1 MGVKALLNTLGTRS
15 RTLPLV
21 ILYVTEGCNL
31 HCISCSYRN
40 PLPGELTLGEL
51 GEIARALKAF
61 GLRHIVYSGGEPLLR
76 RDFPQICAL
85 FEDPR
90 VRQSLL
96 TNGLLLEKRF
106 PDVRKFLGEVIV
118 SLDGPDEE
126 THDGIRGPGSFR
138 QILLGIRGA
147 VASPDAP
154 PLSLRTVI
162 QKRNFR
168 AIPGMVRLA
177 RELGVSR
184 ISFLAADVGPLA
196 FGRGE
201 RGAVVPREALT
212 LDAGEIAEFRR
223 VISHLARESAGDFSS
238 GFIAESPARLMRL
251 AEYFEA
257 LIGAGPF
264 PPTSCNAPMVSVVI
278 TSTGDLLP
286 CYFLPRFG
294 NIRQTALP
302 DLINGGEIRS
312 MRREVRAGTPGPC
325 KTCVCTLNVRPARAL
340 LGRF

>member
-1 MGVKALLNTLGTRS
+1 MSVKALLNTLGTRC

-31 HCISCSYRN
+31 RCISCSYRN

-51 GEIARALKAF
+51 GEIAPALKAS

-76 RDFPQICAL
+76 RDFPRICTL
-85 FEDPR
+85 FDAPHI
-90 VRQSLL
+90 RQSLL

-106 PDVRKFLGEVIV
+106 PEIRRFLGEVIV

-126 THDGIRGPGSFR
+126 THDGIRGAGSFR
-138 QILLGIRGA
+138 QIVRGIRSA
-147 VASPDAP
+147 VELPDAP
-154 PLSLRTVI
+154 TVSLRTVI

-168 AIPGMVRLA
+168 TIPGMVRFA
-177 RELGVSR
+177 HDLGVSR
-184 ISFLAADVGPLA
+184 ISFLAADVGPEA
-196 FGRGE
+196 FGRSS
-201 RGAVVPREALT
+201 RGAVVPREELA
-212 LDAGEIAEFRR
+212 LDAGELAEFRQ
-223 VISHLARESAGDFSS
+223 VISRMTGESAGDFSS

-257 LIGAGPF
+257 LIGLGQF

-278 TSTGDLLP
+278 TSTGELLP

-294 NIRQTALP
+294 NIRQSPLP
-302 DLINGGEIRS
+302 DLLNGHQIRS
-312 MRREVRAGTPGPC
+312 TRSEVRAGTPGPC
-325 KTCVCTLNVRPARAL
+325 KTCVCTLNVSPGRAL